1 MSTTTKADTTEYPA
15 QMMLP
20 QWMYRQII
28 SDDSVKAVWCYC
40 GAPAIT
46 YCNGLQ
52 FVCHGGGHFGVP
64 MVMLKPRA
72 EEQAFLE
79 EQCAKA
85 RELLRQQIE
94 QESQK
99 SKRRK
104 QARA

>member
-1 MSTTTKADTTEYPA
+1 MTTITTTNEQPP
-15 QMMLP
+15 QMLLP

-28 SDDSVKAVWCYC
+28 SDDSVKAVWCFC

-72 EEQAFLE
+72 EEQEFLE
-79 EQCAKA
+79 QQCAKG
-85 RELLRQQIE
+85 RELLRQQV
-94 QESQK
+94 ESEARK
-99 SKRRK
+99 PRGKRIRK
-104 QARA
+104 